1 MKKINKILVASLA
14 VLVLCG
20 TSLCANAA
28 SSNVNIEIKATAMD
42 NVSVTVPTTLP
53 IVFNEDGTNTLPTNW
68 TIENKSTIA
77 GIHLSQVE
85 MHSSDAKWQLLS
97 HTEDTKTLPVGTKAM
112 QFSIGKAGAL
122 KMVEPTQG
130 RTSAAG
136 SVGFEANEIS
146 IPSGENQ
153 VLSFAVERGAFA
165 SAEASAKA
173 FDMVLTFNFN

>member
-14 VLVLCG
+14 VLLLCG
-20 TSLCANAA
+20 TSICANAA
-28 SSNVNIEIKATAMD
+28 SSNVNIEIKATTMD
-42 NVSVTVPTTLP
+42 NVSVTVPTALP

-68 TIENKSTIA
+68 TIENRSTIA

-85 MHSSDAKWQLLS
+85 MHSPDEKWQLLS
-97 HTEDTKTLPVGTKAM
+97 ETEDTKTLPVGTKAM

-122 KMVEPTQG
+122 KLVAPSQG

-136 SVGFEANEIS
+136 SVSFAADEIS

-153 VLSFAVERGAFA
+153 VLDFKVERGAFVT
-165 SAEASAKA
+165 AEASAKA